1 MIKEKIKIL
10 FKSLNAQL
18 KFEKRIHKITAIRLF
33 LLYLCKL
40 KIKKMETII
49 LRGDS
54 KVNSKL
60 LLKLAKQLN
69 FSAKKL
75 SADETEEIGITISIK
90 KGLKSG
96 LLNEEEKQNFLNS
109 LKQA

>member
-1 MIKEKIKIL
+1 
-10 FKSLNAQL
+10 
-18 KFEKRIHKITAIRLF
+18 
-33 LLYLCKL
+33 
-40 KIKKMETII
+40 METIL

-54 KVNSKL
+54 KANSRL

-75 SADETEEIGITISIK
+75 TPAEVEELSLTLSIDEGI
-90 KGLKSG
+90 KSG
-96 LLNEEEKQNFLNS
+96 LLNENEKQDFLTL